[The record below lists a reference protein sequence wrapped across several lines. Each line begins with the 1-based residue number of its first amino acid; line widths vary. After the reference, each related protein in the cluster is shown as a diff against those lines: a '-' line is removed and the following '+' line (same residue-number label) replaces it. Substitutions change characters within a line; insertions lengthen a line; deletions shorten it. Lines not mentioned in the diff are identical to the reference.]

1 MGDIFKKME
10 LLHFIR
16 YQCAIQG
23 VPKNENLTIWQLQY
37 ENNNGNVTW
46 AQYEIVRIIILC
58 GNARYYCVR
67 QIQSD
72 SPSLLLDAN
81 AFLGAVLRYKA
92 RVLPGV
98 QHRFYQRFT
107 RVLPAP
113 ELDL

>member
-1 MGDIFKKME
+1 MSDILRKWNYCIISGINVLYKEF
-10 LLHFIR
+10 
-16 YQCAIQG
+16 Q
-23 VPKNENLTIWQLQY
+23 KNENLTIWQLQY

-81 AFLGAVLRYKA
+81 AFLGGGLRYKA